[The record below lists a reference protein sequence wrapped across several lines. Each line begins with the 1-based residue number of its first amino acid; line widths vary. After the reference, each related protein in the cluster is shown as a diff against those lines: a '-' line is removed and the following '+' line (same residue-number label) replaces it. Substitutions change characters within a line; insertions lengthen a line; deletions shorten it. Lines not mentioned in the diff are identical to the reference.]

1 MKKTQ
6 TMAFVNLVASILFI
20 VIGIWAWIQTTTFE
34 EVKNTYVQASTFSQI
49 MIVGLLIFS
58 AILLIQSIFKLLYM
72 KENDPLA
79 VKAQSIN
86 FIKDKG
92 VLGGVIVIILCI
104 GFVALFKTLGY
115 VICSIIV
122 SLVVMYLIGKR
133 NWLQMILVSVL
144 VPLCMWF
151 IFFKVL
157 TVNIPMGPLEFLR
170 DIVGRL

>member
-6 TMAFVNLVASILFI
+6 TMAFVNLIGSILFI
-20 VIGIWAWIQTTTFE
+20 LIGIWAWIQTGKFE
-34 EVKNTYVQASTFSQI
+34 EVKNTYVQASAFPRI

-58 AILLIQSIFKLLYM
+58 VVLLIQSILKLINM

-79 VKAQSIN
+79 AKAESIN

-92 VLGGVIVIILCI
+92 VLAGIIVIILCI
-104 GFVALFKTLGY
+104 GFVALLKPLGY
-115 VICSIIV
+115 VICSAVV
-122 SLVVMYLIGKR
+122 SLIIMYLIGKR

-144 VPLCMWF
+144 VPLVMWF

-157 TVNIPMGPLEFLR
+157 TVNIPMGPLDFLR

>member
-6 TMAFVNLVASILFI
+6 TKAFVNFVGAIVFM
-20 VIGIWAWIQTTTFE
+20 VIGIWAWIQTGNFE
-34 EVKNTYVQASTFSQI
+34 EVKNTYVQPSTFPRI
-49 MIVGLLIFS
+49 MIVGLMVFS
-58 AILLIQSIFKLLYM
+58 IVLLVQSVFRLLAM
-72 KENDPLA
+72 KDENMQEE
-79 VKAQSIN
+79 KAESIN

-92 VLGGVIVIILCI
+92 VLGGVIVILLCI
-104 GFVALFKTLGY
+104 AFVALLKPLGY
-115 VICSIIV
+115 VICSTLI
-122 SLVVMYLIGKR
+122 SLVIMYLIGKR

-157 TVNIPMGPLEFLR
+157 TVNIPMGPLSFLR

>member
-6 TMAFVNLVASILFI
+6 TKAFVNFVGAIVFM
-20 VIGIWAWIQTTTFE
+20 VIGIWAWIQTGNFE
-34 EVKNTYVQASTFSQI
+34 EVKNTYVQPSTFPRI
-49 MIVGLLIFS
+49 MIVGLMIFS
-58 AILLIQSIFKLLYM
+58 IVLLVQSAFRLLAMKDGNIQ
-72 KENDPLA
+72 EE
-79 VKAQSIN
+79 KAESIN

-92 VLGGVIVIILCI
+92 VLGGVIVILLCI
-104 GFVALFKTLGY
+104 AFVALLKPLGY
-115 VICSIIV
+115 VICSTLI
-122 SLVVMYLIGKR
+122 SLVIMYLIGKR

-157 TVNIPMGPLEFLR
+157 TVNIPMGPLSFLR